1 MIYTNNS
8 IAVPPRWTS
17 EGNMEDDLFFIQDNT
32 HSDEGWWVLMKE
44 ESGAMILFIDLR
56 KEIAE
61 GFKAR
66 LDNAIGLRIELA
78 VSEFMRQFKVV
89 AK

>member
-8 IAVPPRWTS
+8 IVVSPRWTS
-17 EGNMEDDLFFIQDNT
+17 DGTMEDDLVFIQDNT
-32 HSDEGWWVLMKE
+32 RSNEGWWVLMKE
-44 ESGAMILFIDLR
+44 ETGAMILFADLR

-61 GFKAR
+61 GFKER

-78 VSEFMRQFKVV
+78 VSEFTRHFKVTV
-89 AK
+89 K